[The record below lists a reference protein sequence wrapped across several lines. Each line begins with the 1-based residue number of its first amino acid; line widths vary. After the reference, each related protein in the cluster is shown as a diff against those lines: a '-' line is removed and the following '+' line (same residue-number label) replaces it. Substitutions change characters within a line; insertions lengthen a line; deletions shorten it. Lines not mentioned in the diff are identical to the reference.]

1 MRRLYWITV
10 IGIVALGSGIW
21 LERTQLLAWYYVHEL
36 SAANPENRDLWMART
51 LSLEEAVVPS
61 LIACLS
67 RNDEQACDNAT
78 LAMRDL
84 VERWGLDDPRAI
96 SLSSKVCDG
105 FLALSG
111 AGQEKIL
118 RMEQAWFSTRNTHPA
133 GLLIQNACRLLLE
146 SAKVPDSEV
155 HQQALCLA
163 AEILGATVADKTTA
177 DPILLDA
184 CRELAR
190 AGLGDRS
197 ETNRLLA
204 VRLAQRPEVSLLTEI
219 VPLLRDNSALVRREA
234 ILALGPAPE
243 VIGDD
248 HLFYWLND
256 PDAEVRALCEMALR
270 GRGLQENH
278 IRLAKLMADRR
289 PAVRL
294 QVIESLGST
303 PDLDPGVWLRR
314 LSHDPTPAI
323 RAAAARAATSQ
334 AQIDLSDRIE
344 QMAQNDPSP
353 TVQQVAR
360 YYLSCQRL
368 RANSSAP

>member
-1 MRRLYWITV
+1 
-10 IGIVALGSGIW
+10 
-21 LERTQLLAWYYVHEL
+21 
-36 SAANPENRDLWMART
+36 MARVS
-51 LSLEEAVVPS
+51 SLDEAVVPS
-61 LIACLS
+61 LIACLG
-67 RNDEQACDNAT
+67 RTDELACDNAT
-78 LAMRDL
+78 LAMRNL
-84 VERWGLDDPRAI
+84 VDRWGLDDPRAI
-96 SLSSKVCDG
+96 SLSCKIRDG
-105 FLALSG
+105 FPALSRT
-111 AGQEKIL
+111 GQEKVPQL
-118 RMEQAWFSTRNTHPA
+118 ERSGVGMRNTHPA
-133 GLLIQNACRLLLE
+133 LTQNACHVLLE
-146 SAKVPDSEV
+146 SAKVANSGV
-155 HQQALCLA
+155 RHQALSLA
-163 AEILGATVADKTTA
+163 TEILQATAAQKTPA
-177 DPILLDA
+177 EPMLLDA
-184 CRELAR
+184 CRELAQD
-190 AGLGDRS
+190 GLRDGS
-197 ETNRLLA
+197 EANRLLA
-204 VRLAQRPEVSLLTEI
+204 IRLAQRPEVNLLTEI

-256 PDAEVRALCEMALR
+256 PDADVRALCEMALR

-323 RAAAARAATSQ
+323 RAAAARAATNQ
-334 AQIDLSDRIE
+334 PQIDLSDRIE

-368 RANSSAP
+368 HANSSAP

>member
-1 MRRLYWITV
+1 MRRLYIWITA
-10 IGIVALGSGIW
+10 IGVLALGSGIW

-36 SAANPENRDLWMART
+36 SAANPENRDLWMARA
-51 LSLEEAVVPS
+51 LSLDEAVVPS
-61 LIACLS
+61 LIACLG
-67 RNDEQACDNAT
+67 RTDELAGDNAT
-78 LAMRDL
+78 LAMRNL

-96 SLSSKVCDG
+96 SLSRKICDG
-105 FLALSG
+105 FPALSG
-111 AGQEKIL
+111 AGQEKVL
-118 RMEQAWFSTRNTHPA
+118 QLERAWVGTRNTHPA
-133 GLLIQNACRLLLE
+133 LTQNACHVLLE
-146 SAKVPDSEV
+146 SAKVANSGV
-155 HQQALCLA
+155 RHQALILA
-163 AEILGATVADKTTA
+163 TEILQATAAQKTPA
-177 DPILLDA
+177 EPMLLDA
-184 CRELAR
+184 CRELAQD
-190 AGLGDRS
+190 GLRDGS
-197 ETNRLLA
+197 ETDRLLA
-204 VRLAQRPEVSLLTEI
+204 IRLAQRPEVNLLTEI

-256 PDAEVRALCEMALR
+256 PDSDVRALCEMALR

-323 RAAAARAATSQ
+323 RAAAARAATNQ
-334 AQIDLSDRIE
+334 PQIDLSDRIE

-368 RANSSAP
+368 HANSLAP